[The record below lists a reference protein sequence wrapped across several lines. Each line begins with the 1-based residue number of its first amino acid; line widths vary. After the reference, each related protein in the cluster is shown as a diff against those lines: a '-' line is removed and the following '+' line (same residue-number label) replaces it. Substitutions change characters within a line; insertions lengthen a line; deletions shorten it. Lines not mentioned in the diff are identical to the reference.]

1 MGARPTESTGF
12 MSHLLVTNDYPPKLG
27 GIQTYLWEL
36 WRRLPEGRARIL
48 TTTYDGDA
56 EWDATQA
63 TPIQRA
69 DTVLLPLPHVRD
81 RILKAA
87 DAMDAELIVL
97 DPAHVVGLL
106 GPSLGRPYAV
116 IVHGAEL
123 AIPAR
128 TPGYGLGVRKV
139 LRGAELIIA
148 AGAYVA
154 REAQAL
160 APDVDVV
167 DIPPGVDGHAF
178 TPSTPEQR
186 AAARKRLGLA
196 DDAEVVLHLSRL
208 APRKG
213 ADTLIKAV
221 AELALSRPN
230 LVGLIAGAGRDE
242 NRLRAL
248 AAGMHAPVRFL
259 GRVPQEEMSAT
270 YGAADVFAHV
280 CRNRW
285 GGLEQEGFGIIFLEA
300 AACGVPQIAGNS
312 GGAGDAV
319 LDGVTG
325 YVIEPP
331 NDAHAV
337 ARRLNELLDNPER
350 AADMGRAA
358 RQRALLDF
366 SYDDLAARLD
376 NALVKAERA

>member
-1 MGARPTESTGF
+1 

-36 WRRLPEGRARIL
+36 WRRLPDGRARIL
-48 TTTYDGDA
+48 TTTYDGAA
-56 EWDATQA
+56 EWDATQT
-63 TPIQRA
+63 TPIERA

-81 RILKAA
+81 RILRAA
-87 DAMDAELIVL
+87 DAMDADLIVL

-139 LRGAELIIA
+139 LRDAELIIA

-154 REAQAL
+154 REAAAL

-167 DIPPGVDGHAF
+167 DIPPGVDGNAF

-186 AAARKRLGLA
+186 AATRKKLGLA

-221 AELALSRPN
+221 AELAPSRPN

-242 NRLRAL
+242 KRLRAL
-248 AAGMHAPVRFL
+248 AAGMHAPIRFL
-259 GRVPQEEMSAT
+259 GRVLQDDMAAT

-325 YVIEPP
+325 HVIEPAT
-331 NDAHAV
+331 DARAV
-337 ARRLNELLDNPER
+337 ARVLNNLLDRPDR
-350 AADMGRAA
+350 ALEMGRAA

-376 NALVKAERA
+376 NALVKAERP

>member
-1 MGARPTESTGF
+1 MGPRPIESTGF

-36 WRRLPEGRARIL
+36 WRRLPDGRARIL

-56 EWDATQA
+56 EWDATQT

-69 DTVLLPLPHVRD
+69 DTVLLPLPQVRD

-87 DAMDAELIVL
+87 DAMDADLIVL

-154 REAQAL
+154 REAQGL

-178 TPSTPEQR
+178 TPSTPDQR

-221 AELALSRPN
+221 AELAPSRPN

-242 NRLRAL
+242 SRLRAL

-259 GRVPQEEMSAT
+259 GRVPQDEMSAT

-331 NDAHAV
+331 SDAHAV

-376 NALVKAERA
+376 NALVKAERG